1 MWQAV
6 ACAVMVMTIA
16 AGARE
21 VNLQDGTPAVRP
33 ERAAIRDLIES
44 GRQRSATFRDL
55 NAGLDQT
62 NVVVYVRFSP
72 CLGGVPACLV
82 WAAADATA
90 RLLLVKIDR
99 FGRSPDEL
107 TALLAHELQHA
118 HEVAADPDITD
129 PASFRKS
136 FASHGWTH
144 GAGFETEAAMAI
156 TRKVT
161 AELTRAERDGN
172 VARGRP

>member
-1 MWQAV
+1 MRQVV
-6 ACAVMVMTIA
+6 AGVVMVTVMA
-16 AGARE
+16 VGGRE
-21 VNLQDGTPAVRP
+21 VNAQSGTPRIRP
-33 ERAAIRDLIES
+33 EGAAIRALIDNGIE
-44 GRQRSATFRDL
+44 RSATFRDL
-55 NAGLDQT
+55 HTGLDAA
-62 NVVVYVRFSP
+62 NVVVYVRFSS
-72 CLGGVPACLV
+72 CSGGVPACLV

-107 TALLAHELQHA
+107 TALLAHEVQHA